1 MTFLDLGGD
10 TAIFYKYSSP
20 EASKATFVFVNSM
33 SASTPVW
40 EAAIAP
46 LLRSAGFGT
55 LSFDYRG
62 QGETVY
68 SAQSTLEP
76 SEIIADVGRIVA
88 HVAPPN
94 PILVG
99 LSIGGLF
106 AMRAVL
112 AGTPAA
118 GLVLINT
125 LRKPGAM
132 VDWIIELE
140 GRLIER
146 GGMPLLM
153 DVLRPM
159 LAGKDELARLR
170 PTSLPAAGYTPWP
183 VDHPRHRLGAGVR
196 YADWNVPYEDLAA
209 PVLVLTGMHDRLFRV
224 QPDVDELVGRIPDAT
239 VVVFEDAG
247 HALHEERTERFVSEI
262 SSFADAVTGAP
273 ASHARAAASAP
284 LSHV

>member
-1 MTFLDLGGD
+1 MAFLDLGGD
-10 TAIFYKYSSP
+10 TALFYDYAQP
-20 EASKATFVFVNSM
+20 VGGKATLVFVNSM

-40 EAAIAP
+40 ETTIAP
-46 LLRSAGFGT
+46 MLRSAGFGT

-62 QGETVY
+62 QGQTKY
-68 SAQSTLEP
+68 GSQATLEP
-76 SEIIADVGRIVA
+76 AEIIADIGQVISQI
-88 HVAPPN
+88 APPR

-112 AGTPAA
+112 AGTRAA

-159 LAGKDELARLR
+159 LASKEELARLR
-170 PTSLPAAGYTPWP
+170 PTSLPQSYTPWP
-183 VDHPRHRLGAGVR
+183 KDHPRHRLGAGVR
-196 YADWNVPYEDLAA
+196 FADWNVPYEQLTL
-209 PVLVLTGMHDRLFRV
+209 PTLVLTGMHDRLFRV
-224 QPDVDELVGRIPDAT
+224 QHDVDELVGRLPDAQ

-247 HALHEERTERFVSEI
+247 HALHEERTDRFVAEI
-262 SSFADAVTGAP
+262 SKFGDEITAAEPVSQG
-273 ASHARAAASAP
+273 RAA
-284 LSHV
+284 HG

>member
-1 MTFLDLGGD
+1 VAFLDLGGD
-10 TAIFYKYSSP
+10 TALYHQYARSA
-20 EASKATFVFVNSM
+20 EGKATFVFVNSM

-40 EAAIAP
+40 EASIAP
-46 LLRSAGFGT
+46 ALRKLGFGT

-62 QGETVY
+62 QGQTKY
-68 SAQSTLEP
+68 GAQATLEP
-76 SEIIADVGRIVA
+76 AEIIDDIGRIVA
-88 HVAPPN
+88 HIAPPR

-112 AGTPAA
+112 SGTPAA

-159 LAGKDELARLR
+159 LASKEELARLR
-170 PTSLPAAGYTPWP
+170 ATSLPPSYTPWP
-183 VDHPRHRLGAGVR
+183 KDHPRHRLGAGVR
-196 YADWNVPYEDLAA
+196 FADWNVPYEQLTL
-209 PVLVLTGMHDRLFRV
+209 PTLVLTGMHDRLFRV
-224 QPDVDELVGRIPDAT
+224 QPDVDELVGRLPDAH

-247 HALHEERTERFVSEI
+247 HALHEERTERFVAEVSK
-262 SSFADAVTGAP
+262 FADGITGAEP
-273 ASHARAAASAP
+273 VAQGRAA
-284 LSHV
+284 HG